1 MVNKM
6 KKRFSIPFTHLFLII
21 LTITILFPFYTML
34 VIASRTTEELYRGV
48 YYTFGA
54 EIGGNIVR
62 VVTGTGFFRGYMN
75 SILVAVASV
84 IGGSFVAAT
93 YGYGVAKFDFKLKKA
108 FTWFVL
114 VLLMIPG
121 QVSLIGYVMQ
131 MRAWKLTSTLWP
143 LILSAMASPFCTFF
157 MISFCKTSVPS
168 EVLESARIDGASELQ
183 IFFRIAIWFLL
194 PALAVIGILQFL
206 WSWNNYMLPLITCDT
221 VELRTLPLYIRSLTL
236 EYLDDPAAKC
246 TGVALA
252 TIPIF
257 ILYFIFSK
265 TFISGIAAGAVKG

>member
-1 MVNKM
+1 M
-6 KKRFSIPFTHLFLII
+6 KKRAKAIFTHLFLIA
-21 LTITILFPFYTML
+21 LTLTILFPFYTML
-34 VIASRTTEELYRGV
+34 IMASRTSEELYRGV
-48 YYTFGA
+48 YYTFGP
-54 EIGGNIVR
+54 EMQGNIVR
-62 VVTGTGFFRGYMN
+62 VVTGTGFFSGYMN

-84 IGGSFVAAT
+84 VGGSFVSAT
-93 YGYGVAKFDFKLKKA
+93 YGYGVAKFEFKLKKV

-131 MRAWKLTSTLWP
+131 MRAWRLTSTLWP
-143 LILSAMASPFCTFF
+143 LILSALASPFCTFF
-157 MISFCKTSVPS
+157 MISFCKTSIPS
-168 EVLESARIDGASELQ
+168 EVLESARIDGASELT
-183 IFFRIAIWFLL
+183 IFFRIAMYFLL

-206 WSWNNYMLPLITCDT
+206 WSWNNYLLPLITCDT
-221 VELRTLPLYIRSLTL
+221 PELRTLPLYIRSLTL

-246 TGVALA
+246 TGVALS

-257 ILYFIFSK
+257 IIYFMFSK